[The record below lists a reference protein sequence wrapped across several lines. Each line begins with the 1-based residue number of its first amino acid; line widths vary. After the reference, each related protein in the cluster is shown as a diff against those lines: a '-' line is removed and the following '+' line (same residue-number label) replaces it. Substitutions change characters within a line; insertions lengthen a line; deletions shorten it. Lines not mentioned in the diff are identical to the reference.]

1 MDLLRQFESVLYTA
15 TMWLLFIPK
24 MFFGLIL
31 QPWKIVPHVDAELAK
46 APEDRFQGSIN
57 PLVYFVLT
65 IVVPATFAISAM
77 AANYKTSD
85 TGTATLLKAVG
96 ALSFDYR
103 IEMLAIFL
111 LSFPLGLAFV
121 INRKLG
127 IEITLEGMR
136 RAYYAQCLCGVS
148 FGLFLSAIS
157 ILMFVN
163 PKALDAD
170 TPPDAG
176 TFPFLIL
183 FFAFAYTEVVVIRA
197 MTQEKISAAIL
208 RLFKGLGVGYLI
220 ALAAEFPILMAMMV
234 GFGKG

>member
-31 QPWKIVPHVDAELAK
+31 QPWKIVPHVDAELAR

-77 AANYKTSD
+77 AANYKTND
-85 TGTATLLKAVG
+85 TGTATFLKAVG

-127 IEITLEGMR
+127 VEITLEGMR

-148 FGLFLSAIS
+148 FGVFLFAVCV
-157 ILMFVN
+157 LMFTD
-163 PKALDAD
+163 PKAFDAE
-170 TPPDAG
+170 TPSPE
-176 TFPFLIL
+176 TYPFLIL

-197 MTQEKISAAIL
+197 MTQEKTGAAIR
-208 RLFKGLGVGYLI
+208 RLLKGLRMGYLI
-220 ALAAEFPILMAMMV
+220 AVAAEFPILMAMMV

>member
-65 IVVPATFAISAM
+65 IVVPAAFAISAM
-77 AANYKTSD
+77 VANYKTND
-85 TGTATLLKAVG
+85 AGTATFLKAVG

-111 LSFPLGLAFV
+111 LAFPLGLAFV

-148 FGLFLSAIS
+148 FGIFLSAVC
-157 ILMFVN
+157 ILMFTD
-163 PKALDAD
+163 PKAFDAD
-170 TPPDAG
+170 TPGPE
-176 TFPFLIL
+176 TYPFLIL
-183 FFAFAYTEVVVIRA
+183 FLAFAYTEVVVIRA
-197 MTQEKISAAIL
+197 MTQEKIGAAIL
-208 RLFKGLGVGYLI
+208 RLLKGLGMGYLI
-220 ALAAEFPILMAMMV
+220 AIAAEFPILTAMML

>member
-65 IVVPATFAISAM
+65 IVVPAAFAISAM
-77 AANYKTSD
+77 AANYKTND

-111 LSFPLGLAFV
+111 LSFPLGLAFMV
-121 INRKLG
+121 NRKLG

-148 FGLFLSAIS
+148 FGLFLSAIC

-170 TPPDAG
+170 TPDPG
-176 TFPFLIL
+176 TFPFMIL

>member
-1 MDLLRQFESVLYTA
+1 
-15 TMWLLFIPK
+15 MWLLFIPK

-148 FGLFLSAIS
+148 FGLFLSAVS
-157 ILMFVN
+157 ILRLVN
-163 PKALDAD
+163 PKAFDAD
-170 TPPDAG
+170 TPDPE

-208 RLFKGLGVGYLI
+208 RLIKAIGMGYLI
-220 ALAAEFPILMAMMV
+220 AIAAEFPILIAMMA